1 MQHEPQQ
8 GTATRT
14 GAVARLNQEHLRN
27 CRKQCHDDS
36 MARYPNVLIK
46 LELGPDLRLGPG
58 KIALLEHIEQSG
70 SISAAARAMN
80 MSYRRA
86 WLLIDELKNILGT
99 PAVVTS
105 AGGSGGGGAR
115 LTTEGKNLIQKFR
128 ELEAKARAAGADL
141 QAMLK
146 TQA

>member
-1 MQHEPQQ
+1 MRHEPQQ
-8 GTATRT
+8 GEATRT
-14 GAVARLNQEHLRN
+14 GIVASLNLEQLRN
-27 CRKQCHDDS
+27 RGKWCHDGG
-36 MARYPNVLIK
+36 MVRYPNVLIK
-46 LELGPDLRLGPG
+46 FELGPDLRLGPG
-58 KIALLEHIEQSG
+58 KIALLEHVEQSG

-86 WLLIDELKNILGT
+86 WLLIDELKTILGT
-99 PAVVTS
+99 PAVLTS